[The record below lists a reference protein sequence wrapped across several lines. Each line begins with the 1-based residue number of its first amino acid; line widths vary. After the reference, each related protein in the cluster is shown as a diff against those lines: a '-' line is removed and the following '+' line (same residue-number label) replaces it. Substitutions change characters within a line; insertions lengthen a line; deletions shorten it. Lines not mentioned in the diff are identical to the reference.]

1 MLRTTGRIRAV
12 RAAAL
17 AAVLGLATACH
28 HAPPPLPAPTHHGP
42 ERGALTITILGTSDL
57 HGALDRLPILAGY
70 VANVRAARKAD
81 GGAVLLIDAGDMF
94 QGTLESNLAEGAP
107 VIAAYNAMGYAAAAV
122 GNHEFDYGPVGP
134 AVTIQHDDDDPR
146 GALKARAAEA
156 HFPILDANL
165 LDAETGARV
174 KWPNMP
180 PSTVVDADGVK
191 VGIVGVTTEA
201 TPFTT
206 MPANFKGL
214 AIEPPAKAITAEAR
228 RLRAAGAQ
236 IVVVAAHLGSRCKDF
251 KDPSDTSSCDRDE
264 EVFKVAEALPH
275 GLVDVIIA
283 AHTHAGVAHRIND
296 IAVVEAYNSGRAFSR
311 VDLRVNP
318 SGVVTGTKIYPPK
331 DMCALG
337 SNDAPVAVAACKP
350 GDYEGRP
357 VVPSAEIAR
366 VVAPAIEKAKARRD
380 EKVGIELATAID
392 KSYAT
397 ESAEGDLFADL
408 MLAARPDADI
418 ALTNGGGLR
427 ADLPAGPLTYGSL
440 FEAMPFDNHFA
451 LVTMQ
456 GKHLRKLARKNLH
469 TGSGIFSWAGLTVKA
484 TCHRGML
491 EVALRDRHGKP
502 IDDDRSVTIVT
513 NDFLASGGDGGAIG
527 RLELPA
533 GAVEVTDVII
543 RDAIAAALKKRG
555 GTISA
560 SQFYDPKK
568 PRLTYPGARPVRC
581 TGGN

>member
-1 MLRTTGRIRAV
+1 MLRTTGRIRAT
-12 RAAAL
+12 RAAAI
-17 AAVLGLATACH
+17 ATALGLIAACH
-28 HAPPPLPAPTHHGP
+28 HPPPPLPAPAHPGAK
-42 ERGALTITILGTSDL
+42 RGAVTITVLGTSDL

-107 VIAAYNAMGYAAAAV
+107 VIAAYNAMGYTAAAV

-134 AVTIQHDDDDPR
+134 AVTIQHEDEDPR

-156 HFPILDANL
+156 HFPVLDANL
-165 LDAETGARV
+165 LDAESGARV

-180 PSTVVDADGVK
+180 ATTTVDADGVE
-191 VGIVGVTTEA
+191 VGIIGVTTEA
-201 TPFTT
+201 TPYTT

-214 AIEPPAKAITAEAR
+214 EVAPPAKTIIAQAK
-228 RLRAAGAQ
+228 RLRAAGAK
-236 IVVVAAHLGSRCKDF
+236 IIVVAAHLGSKCKDF
-251 KDPSDTSSCDRDE
+251 SDPSDTSSCDREE
-264 EVFKVAEALPH
+264 EVFKVADALPH

-311 VDLRVNP
+311 VDLRVSP

-331 DMCALG
+331 DMCALDAAG
-337 SNDAPVAVAACKP
+337 APVPVADCKP
-350 GDYEGRP
+350 GEYEGRP
-357 VVPSAEIAR
+357 VTPSAEIAR
-366 VVAPAIEKAKARRD
+366 VVAPAIERAKARRD
-380 EKVGIELATAID
+380 EKVGIDLATAIR
-392 KSYAT
+392 KSYGT
-397 ESAEGDLFADL
+397 ESAEGNLFADL
-408 MLAARPDADI
+408 MLAAHPDAQI

-456 GKHLRKLARKNLH
+456 GKHLRKLVLKNLH
-469 TGSGIFSWAGLTVKA
+469 TSSGIFSWAGVSVKA
-484 TCHRGML
+484 TCKRGML
-491 EVALRDRHGKP
+491 DVQLLDRRGKP

-560 SQFYDPKK
+560 AQFYDPKQ
-568 PRLTYPGARPVRC
+568 PRLAYPGDRPVHC
-581 TGGN
+581 GN